1 MIKYALVA
9 TLVVGLTAPV
19 AQASLVQIGPFTIDE
34 GQVVKPTGEIGT
46 GVGSVT
52 LDTVTLN
59 FSWKV
64 SYQNLTGDLAVAHFH
79 GPALPGQN
87 AGVQVP
93 ISGLAPSSGFLA
105 GSAIISPAQA
115 ADLQAGLWYVNLH
128 TTLHPGGEIRGQVI
142 PAPMGVAL
150 LGVAGLM
157 GTRRR
162 RK

>member
-1 MIKYALVA
+1 MLKHALA
-9 TLVVGLTAPV
+9 AALVVGLAAPV
-19 AQASLVQIGPFTIDE
+19 AQASLVLIGPFAIDG
-34 GQVVKPTGEIGT
+34 GQEVPPNTAIGT
-46 GVGSVT
+46 GVGRVT